1 MSDVEFFAAAAVSG
15 WLLVPVVYCL
25 GFWLGGRYAL
35 NARRKLQ
42 YAPWQYARVKP
53 KLYASIHTRDPEDI
67 N

>member
-1 MSDVEFFAAAAVSG
+1 MSDLEFFAAAAISG

-35 NARRKLQ
+35 NARRKLRMQ
-42 YAPWQYARVKP
+42 PVRRSFVPSERNWD
-53 KLYASIHTRDPEDI
+53 S